1 MKIFRS
7 HDSIALLVLCIVI
20 LTTIIMKNIVINN
33 TTQQCNESNTE
44 YTDIDTQTISI
55 FR

>member
-7 HDSIALLVLCIVI
+7 HDSIALIVLFIIV
-20 LTTIIMKNIVINN
+20 LSAIIMKNIVISNSV
-33 TTQQCNESNTE
+33 QHHSESYIE
-44 YTDIDTQTISI
+44 YTDIDVQTISI